1 MREPGAIARLS
12 PFGVCIGLFCAVRA
26 FPVQTESSGQI
37 RNAEYRDFELFTVSV
52 KL

>member
-1 MREPGAIARLS
+1 MPRLTGGNERWLMVQDDDTWKS
-12 PFGVCIGLFCAVRA
+12 KA